1 MIKLNHIH
9 KTFHTKNTQVKA
21 LKDINIEIN
30 EGDIYGVIGYSGA
43 GKSTLIRIINLLE
56 RPDQGTVEVDGVDL
70 TKLSKKE
77 LSKVR
82 HNIGMI
88 FQGFN
93 LMNSINVYDN
103 IAAPLKNLK
112 WSKKEIEEKVN
123 SLLALVDLTDKKYAY
138 PNQLSGGQKQ
148 RVAIARALSSDPK
161 ILLCDEATSALDPNT
176 TKSILELL
184 KEIKQKLNITIV
196 IITHQ
201 MEVVKSICN
210 RIAIMEKGEVVESG
224 DIETV
229 FTSPKSQVAKDFVA
243 HSLGTTINEKDLDK
257 FKGMVCK
264 FNFYGEIAHE
274 PILSKLERDFGITV
288 NILFGNIEYL
298 YTGIVGSLIVELR
311 GDDKDIQKT
320 LDYYQTLHTKVEVI
334 KHATATHS

>member
-1 MIKLNHIH
+1 MIKLSHIH
-9 KTFHTKNTQVKA
+9 KTFNTKETKVEA
-21 LKDINIEIN
+21 LKDINIEIGR
-30 EGDIYGVIGYSGA
+30 GDIYGVIGYSGA

-56 RPDQGTVEVDGVDL
+56 RPDKGTVEVDGIDL
-70 TKLSKKE
+70 TKLNKKE

-82 HNIGMI
+82 SNIGMI

-93 LMNSINVYDN
+93 LMSSVNVYDN

-123 SLLALVDLTDKKYAY
+123 NLLELVDLTDKKYAY

-176 TKSILELL
+176 TQSILQLL
-184 KEIKQKLNITIV
+184 KEIKEKLNITIV

-224 DIETV
+224 DIASV
-229 FTSPKSQVAKDFVA
+229 FTTPKSQVAKDFVA
-243 HSLGTTINEKDLDK
+243 HSLGTTINKEDLAN

-274 PILSKLERDFGITV
+274 PILSKLEREYGIEV

-311 GDDKDIQKT
+311 GEQPKIDKA
-320 LDYYQTLHTKVEVI
+320 LDYYQTLNTKVEVI
-334 KHATATHS
+334 KHATATHA

>member
-82 HNIGMI
+82 NNIGMI

-274 PILSKLERDFGITV
+274 PILSKLEREFGITV

-311 GDDKDIQKT
+311 GDDKDIQKA

>member
-9 KTFHTKNTQVKA
+9 KTFYTKNTQVKA

-243 HSLGTTINEKDLDK
+243 HSLGTTINEKDLAK

-274 PILSKLERDFGITV
+274 PILSKLEREFGITV

-311 GDDKDIQKT
+311 GDDKDIQKA

>member
-123 SLLALVDLTDKKYAY
+123 SLLTLVDLTDKKYAY

-243 HSLGTTINEKDLDK
+243 HSLGTTINEKDLAK

-274 PILSKLERDFGITV
+274 PILSKLEREFGITV

-311 GDDKDIQKT
+311 GDDKDIQKA

>member
-1 MIKLNHIH
+1 M
-9 KTFHTKNTQVKA
+9 
-21 LKDINIEIN
+21 
-30 EGDIYGVIGYSGA
+30 
-43 GKSTLIRIINLLE
+43 
-56 RPDQGTVEVDGVDL
+56 
-70 TKLSKKE
+70 
-77 LSKVR
+77 
-82 HNIGMI
+82 
-88 FQGFN
+88 
-93 LMNSINVYDN
+93 
-103 IAAPLKNLK
+103 
-112 WSKKEIEEKVN
+112 
-123 SLLALVDLTDKKYAY
+123 
-138 PNQLSGGQKQ
+138 
-148 RVAIARALSSDPK
+148 SSDPK

-196 IITHQ
+196 ITTHQ
-201 MEVVKSICN
+201 MEVVKGICN

-274 PILSKLERDFGITV
+274 PILSKLEREFGITV

-311 GDDKDIQKT
+311 GGDKDIQKA